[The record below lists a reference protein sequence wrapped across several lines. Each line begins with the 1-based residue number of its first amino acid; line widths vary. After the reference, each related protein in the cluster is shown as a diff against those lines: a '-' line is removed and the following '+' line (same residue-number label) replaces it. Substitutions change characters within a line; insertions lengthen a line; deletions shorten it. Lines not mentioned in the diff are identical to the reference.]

1 MSDYDRWL
9 VDGCAEESAAA
20 RYAECQRP
28 DDDDDYDDYDR
39 RRVEELERAERY
51 LREEVE
57 PPLGE

>member
-28 DDDDDYDDYDR
+28 DEEIEDDYDR
-39 RRVEELERAERY
+39 RRVEELERAERH
-51 LREEVE
+51 LREEE
-57 PPLGE
+57 GLG